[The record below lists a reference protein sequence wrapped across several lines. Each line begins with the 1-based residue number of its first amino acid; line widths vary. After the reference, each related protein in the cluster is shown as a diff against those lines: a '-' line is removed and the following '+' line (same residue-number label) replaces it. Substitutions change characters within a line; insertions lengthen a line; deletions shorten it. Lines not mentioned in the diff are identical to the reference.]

1 MIKPLR
7 IAVLSVL
14 AITFLAGT
22 SHVPKKDSDPLA
34 NKLFGAQQKASK
46 QKPKVL
52 GYYAKGCVA
61 GAQQLP
67 ETGPTWQAMRLSR
80 NRNWGHP
87 ALIEFIQRLSQSAVN
102 IGWKGLYV
110 GDMSQ
115 PRGGPMTTAHAS
127 HQNGLDVDIWMLPPK
142 NLRLTRQRRE
152 AISSLIVRSDDQR
165 SVTKDFS
172 PSHMALLKA
181 AAEDKAVDR
190 IFVAAAVKIEMCRT
204 AGKDRK
210 WLAKV
215 RPLYGH
221 ASHFHVRLKCP
232 KGERGCVKQKPKISR
247 ISKGD
252 GCDKTLEWW
261 VTDYLAK
268 PKVDPNKK
276 KVKKK
281 KTKPKPRPRRAREMI
296 MADLPR
302 QCVSVLKSQ

>member
-22 SHVPKKDSDPLA
+22 AHVPKKDSDPLA
-34 NKLFGAQQKASK
+34 NKLFGAQQRASK
-46 QKPKVL
+46 QKPRVL

-87 ALIEFIQRLSQSAVN
+87 ALIDFIKRLSQSAVN
-102 IGWKGLYV
+102 IGWKGIYV
-110 GDMSQ
+110 GDMAQ

-127 HQNGLDVDIWMLPPK
+127 HQNGLDADIWLLPPK
-142 NLRLTRQRRE
+142 RLNLSKARRE
-152 AISSLIVRSDDQR
+152 TISSLVVRSADQR

-181 AAEDKAVDR
+181 AAQDKAVDR

-221 ASHFHVRLKCP
+221 ESHFHVRLKCP
-232 KGERGCVKQKPKISR
+232 KGERNCVKQKPKISQ

-261 VTDYLAK
+261 VTDYLVK

-276 KVKKK
+276 KIKKK
-281 KTKPKPRPRRAREMI
+281 VQPKPRPRRARQMI

-302 QCVSVLKSQ
+302 QCASVLNSQ